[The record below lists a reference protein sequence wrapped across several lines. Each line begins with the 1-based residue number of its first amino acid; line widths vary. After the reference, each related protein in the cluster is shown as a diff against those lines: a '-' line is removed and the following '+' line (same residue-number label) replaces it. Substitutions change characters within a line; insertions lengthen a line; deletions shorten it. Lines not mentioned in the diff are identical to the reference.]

1 MQIPWE
7 ATVMKLVE
15 TVQVADRAATRQDY
29 ASVLKASTAKR
40 AIKCPHTTNL
50 LLCVLYWTENT
61 SIILVN

>member
-15 TVQVADRAATRQDY
+15 TVQVADHAATRQDS

-40 AIKCPHTTNL
+40 AIKCPHTSNL
-50 LLCVLYWTENT
+50 LFAYYFGPKIRVLFW
-61 SIILVN
+61 